1 MMSPEKKVLQMELAQ
16 QILTAEIT
24 GRRANGQAG
33 GMNYFS
39 LFEDAVTQA
48 VDIVDLIEKEVTNNA
63 ILWQSQ
69 NQLQDDSEDDSFGIA
84 ELGDDE
90 Q

>member
-16 QILTAEIT
+16 QILAAEIT
-24 GRRANGQAG
+24 GRRANGQSG
-33 GMNYFS
+33 GMNYVS
-39 LFEDAVTQA
+39 LFEEAVVQA

-63 ILWQSQ
+63 RAWQSHI
-69 NQLQDDSEDDSFGIA
+69 EERGILAA
-84 ELGDDE
+84 EEFQEDE